1 MTEFDQPEE
10 KPNSTEPVYDRIA
23 YVTRMLRDSLRE
35 LGLEPTVQAAT
46 QAMPDVRSR
55 IRYITSLTEQAAN
68 TVLNS
73 TEKVQDDLSALKRDN
88 QNLAEKINA
97 LSEDGQG
104 RVLLPAG
111 LLDEIKAFHN
121 GFREK
126 IKPVDQAM
134 IEIITAQSFQD
145 MTGQVSGK
153 LTVLIE
159 RVEQELLQVLS
170 DNIPEGKGHW
180 QEPEPEGDAAL
191 LNGPAVEPADDTTV
205 QNQQQVDDLLAKLGF

>member
-1 MTEFDQPEE
+1 
-10 KPNSTEPVYDRIA
+10 
-23 YVTRMLRDSLRE
+23 
-35 LGLEPTVQAAT
+35 
-46 QAMPDVRSR
+46 PDVRSR

-73 TEKVQDDLSALKRDN
+73 TEKVQDDLSALKRAN

-111 LLDEIKAFHN
+111 LLDEIKGFHN
-121 GFREK
+121 GFKEK

-145 MTGQVSGK
+145 LTGQVSGK

-170 DNIPEGKGHW
+170 DNVPEGKGHW

>member
-1 MTEFDQPEE
+1 MQ
-10 KPNSTEPVYDRIA
+10 SVASR
-23 YVTRMLRDSLRE
+23 RDFPLGPLAPWTWPAL
-35 LGLEPTVQAAT
+35 LGLWVVLLLVAFLGETHVQSPTNPV
-46 QAMPDVRSR
+46 PWWIV
-55 IRYITSLTEQAAN
+55 
-68 TVLNS
+68 VLFG
-73 TEKVQDDLSALKRDN
+73 TA
-88 QNLAEKINA
+88 
-97 LSEDGQG
+97 
-104 RVLLPAG
+104 LLPAG

-126 IKPVDQAM
+126 IKPLDQAM

-145 MTGQVSGK
+145 LTGQVSGK